1 MYANKVYYLRM
12 MKQAKKKNKKPKI
25 FFSENFLENKQNNNL
40 SWDIY

>member
-1 MYANKVYYLRM
+1 MCANKVYYLRM
-12 MKQAKKKNKKPKI
+12 MKQAKKKKKPKI